1 MARRIQAD
9 IAGRKLPIPPH
20 SIEAEQSVI
29 GGLMLLDNQDNTIWE
44 AQIADTGLQS
54 ADFYR
59 RDHQL
64 IFAAIAQLAER
75 NEPMDVVTVGEQLE
89 RSGHLKEIGGMAY
102 LGELARNIPSVANIR
117 AYAQII
123 RERSKFRQMVGICS
137 AGMERAYHPEGDSCA
152 AVLDEI
158 ERNLFALSEAS
169 SSDTVNFN
177 AALGNVLDNIDQRS
191 ENNQPI
197 NGLDTGLRDLNTLTG
212 GLKPGNLVLLG
223 ARPSMGKTSL
233 ALQLALAALGSPT
246 EAQPECTAESENQ
259 SPIKSTSQTASSV
272 QIYSMEMSAE
282 EIILR
287 LLAQK
292 GQLDGSRLSS
302 GKLREDDWQRLLV
315 AAHALKE
322 ASPRLALDETGA
334 LTPAMLRAKARR
346 AARRFGMPK
355 LIVIDY
361 LQLMHI
367 GDRSENRNHEIA
379 SISRALK
386 ALAKE
391 MHCPVVLLSQLNRN
405 PQNRPDKRPYLSDL
419 RDSGA
424 IEQDADLV
432 LLLYRDEVYHS
443 DSLDKGTAEIIVGKN
458 RNGATGSVKVA
469 WIAEQTRFADLGHF
483 TGV

>member
-1 MARRIQAD
+1 MARNLQAPAVAD
-9 IAGRKLPIPPH
+9 AAADGLPSWLTPPH
-20 SIEAEQSVI
+20 SIEAEQSI
-29 GGLMLLDNQDNTIWE
+29 LGGLMLDNSAWDE
-44 AQIADTGLQS
+44 RVADLGLKPS
-54 ADFYR
+54 DFFR

-64 IFAAIAQLAER
+64 LFAALAQLAEHGQ
-75 NEPMDVVTVGEQLE
+75 PMDVVTVGEQLE
-89 RSGHLKEIGGMAY
+89 RTGHLQEVGGMAY

-117 AYAQII
+117 AYAQIV
-123 RERSKFRQMVGICS
+123 RERSELRQIARICS
-137 AGMERAYHPEGDSCA
+137 AGARQAYEVKNTPSRE
-152 AVLDEI
+152 VLEAI
-158 ERNLFALSEAS
+158 ESRLFALSEAAS
-169 SSDTVNFN
+169 SESVNFS
-177 AALGNVLDNIDQRS
+177 AALGQVLDDIDLRCES
-191 ENNQPI
+191 KQPI
-197 NGLDTGLRDLNTLTG
+197 VGLDSGLRDLNALTG
-212 GLKPGNLVLLG
+212 GLKPGNLILLG

-233 ALQLALAALGSPT
+233 ALQLALAALGASTEAGQAPTTRQPT
-246 EAQPECTAESENQ
+246 ESQ
-259 SPIKSTSQTASSV
+259 SATSV
-272 QIYSMEMSAE
+272 QIYSMEMSTE

-292 GQLDGSRLSS
+292 GQLDGSRLGS
-302 GKLREDDWQRLLV
+302 GKLREEDWQRLLV
-315 AAHALKE
+315 AACALKE
-322 ASPRLALDETGA
+322 ASPRLVLDETGA

-367 GDRSENRNHEIA
+367 GDRSENRNQEIA

-405 PQNRPDKRPYLSDL
+405 LEQRADKRPYLSDL

-432 LLLYRDEVYHS
+432 LLLYRDEVYHE

-458 RNGATGSVKVA
+458 RNGPTGTAKVA
-469 WIAEQTRFADLGHF
+469 WIAEQTRFADFGHF

>member
-1 MARRIQAD
+1 MARDSHAAASLD
-9 IAGRKLPIPPH
+9 TEAGGLPYTQPH
-20 SIEAEQSVI
+20 SIEAEQWVI
-29 GGLMLLDNQDNTIWE
+29 GGLMLDNSAWDE
-44 AQIADTGLQS
+44 RIADCGLKPS
-54 ADFYR
+54 DFYR
-59 RDHQL
+59 REHRL
-64 IFAAIAQLAER
+64 IFSALVKLAEQSQ
-75 NEPMDVVTVGEQLE
+75 PMDVVTVGERLE
-89 RSGHLKEIGGMAY
+89 RDGYLDDVGGLTY
-102 LGELARNIPSVANIR
+102 LGELAHNIPSVANIR
-117 AYAQII
+117 TYAQIV
-123 RERSKFRQMVGICS
+123 RERSELREIAQICF
-137 AGMERAYHPEGDSCA
+137 AGARRAYTAKGISSRV
-152 AVLDEI
+152 VLE
-158 ERNLFALSEAS
+158 EVESSLFALSEAS

-177 AALGNVLDNIDQRS
+177 AALRNVLDGIDQRS
-191 ENNQPI
+191 ESNQPI
-197 NGLDTGLRDLNTLTG
+197 SGLDSGLRDLNALTG
-212 GLKPGNLVLLG
+212 GLKPGHLVLLG

-233 ALQLALAALGSPT
+233 ALQLALAALDPLT
-246 EAQPECTAESENQ
+246 EAQPERTAESENQ
-259 SPIKSTSQTASSV
+259 TATSV

-292 GQLDGSRLSS
+292 GQLDGGKLGN

-315 AAHALKE
+315 AAHALQ
-322 ASPRLALDETGA
+322 ATSPRLALDETGA

-367 GDRSENRNHEIA
+367 GDKSENRNQEIA

-405 PQNRPDKRPYLSDL
+405 LEQRGDKRPYLSDL

-432 LLLYRDEVYHS
+432 LLYRDEVYHS
-443 DSLDKGTAEIIVGKN
+443 ESLDKGTAEIIVGKN
-458 RNGATGSVKVA
+458 RNGATGTVKVA
-469 WIAEQTRFADLGHF
+469 WIAEQTRFADLAGYE
-483 TGV
+483 GA